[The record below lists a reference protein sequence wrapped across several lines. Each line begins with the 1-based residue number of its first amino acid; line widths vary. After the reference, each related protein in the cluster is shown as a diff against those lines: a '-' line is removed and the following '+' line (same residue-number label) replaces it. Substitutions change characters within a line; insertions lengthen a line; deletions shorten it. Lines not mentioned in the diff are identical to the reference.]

1 MKKLVVILLFVLSTV
16 LSAVAG
22 DPIKCKGTT
31 KKGEPCKSTIV
42 SKKTGYCNAH
52 DPNKPHCKAKNSKGE
67 PCGVAPE
74 KNAEYCR
81 HHSK

>member
-1 MKKLVVILLFVLSTV
+1 MKKLVLFFMILF
-16 LSAVAG
+16 SAFSSMAG

-42 SKKTGYCNAH
+42 SKATGFCNAH

-67 PCGVAPE
+67 QCGVAPE

>member
-1 MKKLVVILLFVLSTV
+1 MKKLVLFFMILFSAFSVL
-16 LSAVAG
+16 AG

-42 SKKTGYCNAH
+42 SKKTGFCNAH
-52 DPNKPHCKAKNSKGE
+52 DPAKSHCKAKNSKGE
-67 PCGVAPE
+67 QCGVAPE
-74 KNAEYCR
+74 KNTEYCR